1 MNNFILKEHLE
12 HLHQELHTV
21 DAVDEESKVL
31 LSEIQADVKT
41 LLAHKGGT
49 PSPQHAT
56 IKDRLAESA
65 RHFDSSH
72 PALAATIR
80 TVVSTLNNMGI

>member
-12 HLHQELHTV
+12 HLHQELQTV

-41 LLAHKGGT
+41 LLAHKDDK
-49 PSPQHAT
+49 PSEHHAP
-56 IKDRLAESA
+56 IKERLAETA
-65 RHFDSSH
+65 RHFNSSH
-72 PALAATIR
+72 PTFAATIR
-80 TVVSTLNNMGI
+80 TVVNTLNNMGI